1 VARFADVQ
9 AFCVT
14 SLLPVVARAKG
25 FPVTKI
31 TQQIAG
37 YGDVAA

>member
-31 TQQIAG
+31 TQQIEGFG
-37 YGDVAA
+37 YVAA